1 DASKRTSYVVE
12 VDFLARRSNR
22 PCIVKKVANEIPIRL
37 WAKKEAMTMTSSAAK
52 SEKAKGHLRPLAVMS
67 NVCAL
72 LCFSLF
78 CLVLGQWLNCCRFWN
93 EMLYDCS
100 FFIGNGS
107 VHPYPPTE
115 RATLLLLT
123 FASTNFCSD
132 N

>member
-1 DASKRTSYVVE
+1 MWFQNAPNVAGASTVCDAFSFVDCTVVMVYDASKRTSYVVE

-67 NVCAL
+67 N
-72 LCFSLF
+72 
-78 CLVLGQWLNCCRFWN
+78 
-93 EMLYDCS
+93 MLYDCS

-115 RATLLLLT
+115 RSLYEM
-123 FASTNFCSD
+123 S
-132 N
+132 